1 MARPTSKPG
10 AAKAQD
16 GKEERQ
22 VITQNRKARHD
33 YTIIETFEAGIELR
47 GTEVKSLRD
56 SKAQLT
62 DAYATVESGQ
72 LYLRNAHI
80 SIYDPG
86 SYSNHEPTRTRRL
99 LMHKAEIRKLEIRL
113 NQSGLTMVPLS
124 LYFLRG
130 KVKVELALV
139 KGRRTF
145 DKRDKLDERRARK
158 EIRGVM
164 RGERPE

>member
-1 MARPTSKPG
+1 M
-10 AAKAQD
+10 
-16 GKEERQ
+16 
-22 VITQNRKARHD
+22 
-33 YTIIETFEAGIELR
+33 
-47 GTEVKSLRD
+47 KSLRD

-130 KVKVELALV
+130 KVKVELAVV
-139 KGRRTF
+139 KGRKTF

-158 EIRGVM
+158 EIRGIM